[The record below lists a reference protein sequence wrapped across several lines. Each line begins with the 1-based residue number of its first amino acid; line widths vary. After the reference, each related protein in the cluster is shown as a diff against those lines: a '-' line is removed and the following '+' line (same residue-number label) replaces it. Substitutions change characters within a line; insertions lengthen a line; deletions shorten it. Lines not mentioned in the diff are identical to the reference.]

1 MRLQNI
7 VGNRYGMLVVVNREV
22 SGKGGNTRWLCKCDC
37 GNTTIVYSSSLKRG
51 YTKSCGCNTYNN
63 RGNELKKENRLLYGV
78 WKAMRWR
85 CYGKPKNYMDYG
97 GRGIKLCKE
106 WHDSFDAFCKWSLEN
121 GYKEGLTID
130 RIDNNGIYSP
140 DNCRWTDRKTQ
151 ARNRR
156 SSIIIKYNGEE
167 KTLPDW
173 CDALNLPYERIIA
186 RYKTMRTKSIEIDTE
201 KLFYNGNLKKRS
213 LK

>member
-51 YTKSCGCNTYNN
+51 YTKSCGCNMYNN
-63 RGNELKKENRLLYGV
+63 RGNKLKKENRLLYGV

-97 GRGIKLCKE
+97 GRGIRLCKE
-106 WHDSFDAFCKWSLEN
+106 WHDSFDAFCKWSLES
-121 GYKEGLTID
+121 TI
-130 RIDNNGIYSP
+130 RVN
-140 DNCRWTDRKTQ
+140 
-151 ARNRR
+151 
-156 SSIIIKYNGEE
+156 
-167 KTLPDW
+167 
-173 CDALNLPYERIIA
+173 
-186 RYKTMRTKSIEIDTE
+186 
-201 KLFYNGNLKKRS
+201 
-213 LK
+213 